1 MQTTNPKNLG
11 AVAVTQ
17 RTPANHT
24 SNHTKIHKDYK
35 SGFDRAHLPDPSNY
49 YAEQDLKLTGSG
61 EWKNAL
67 CPFHEDSKPSLRA
80 HIDTGCFRCMACG
93 AKSGDVL
100 SFHIQLYGLSFIAAA
115 KALGA
120 WRAKFSHL
128 GIGDDLGGLSIIEL
142 WGLYGFLVRL
152 E

>member
-35 SGFDRAHLPDPSNY
+35 SSFDRAHLPNPSNY

-67 CPFHEDSKPSLRA
+67 CPFHKDSKPSLRVR
-80 HIDTGCFRCMACG
+80 IDTGCFRCMACG
-93 AKSGDVL
+93 AKGGDVL
-100 SFHIQLYGLSFIAAA
+100 AFHMLRYGMSFIQAV

-120 WRAKFSHL
+120 WRT
-128 GIGDDLGGLSIIEL
+128 GQ
-142 WGLYGFLVRL
+142 
-152 E
+152 

>member
-35 SGFDRAHLPDPSNY
+35 TDFDRAYLPNPSNY

-67 CPFHEDSKPSLRA
+67 CPFHKDSKPSRSRNTTPDLSHKFTESA
-80 HIDTGCFRCMACG
+80 NSKI
-93 AKSGDVL
+93 SGVCYD
-100 SFHIQLYGLSFIAAA
+100 
-115 KALGA
+115 
-120 WRAKFSHL
+120 
-128 GIGDDLGGLSIIEL
+128 
-142 WGLYGFLVRL
+142 
-152 E
+152 